1 MPTGKRRFPFEV
13 APRRCAEQ
21 RRKSRDTSWLRG
33 EFVNNAPERLT
44 SALADRYRIERELG
58 QGGMATVYLA
68 EDIKHHRKVAI
79 KVLRPELAAVIGA
92 ERFLSEIKT
101 TANLQHPHI
110 LALHDSGEI
119 DGIVFYVMPYV
130 QGESLRDR
138 LNREHQLPVDDAVRI
153 AREVADA
160 LDYAHRHGVIHRD
173 IKPENVLLH
182 DGRVQVADFGIALAV
197 SRSDGAT
204 RMTETGMSLGTPHYM
219 APEQA
224 MGEREIT
231 PRADIYAL
239 GCMTYEMLCGE
250 PPFTGPTAQAII
262 ARMMTEE
269 PRPLTLQ
276 RKSIPPHVEAAVRT
290 ALERLP
296 ADRMATA
303 AEFAAAL
310 ANPGYV
316 TRSGTAARATSG
328 RNDAGARSW
337 LRPGVAAIVSGLVLG
352 GLGVAAGWL
361 MARPREV
368 PAPRVQFTL
377 ALPDSARYVDAF
389 GRSVTVSPEGSM
401 FVYTGGTEG
410 QNRLF
415 IRRLDEQ
422 QPRAIPGT
430 DGGYMPFFSPDGEW
444 LGFVANQRLMK
455 VRLSGGAPTPVA
467 QLMGNVVAGATWG
480 IHDDIVLEDVSGLV
494 QVKASGGKLAVLVP
508 LDSLNLLI
516 EWPSFLPDGDA
527 VLCSVSGT
535 DSKSRIGV
543 ITVPDGKLTVFDNI
557 LGTDPRF
564 IAPGTVMW
572 LSPDGVILAAP
583 FDVPSRRFSGT
594 PVPVMENVVEDFRGA
609 KVAIGPGVVVRVEGT
624 SQRAQMLRFGRD
636 GTGRRSEMSGAQDY
650 TTPRFSPDGR
660 RVAFVSNFLGGELWV
675 ADRTRGTLQR
685 LALAGQAIGP
695 EWSPD
700 GRRLVFGYITTSS
713 ASWDIYVMSADGSGA
728 AEPLIT
734 TSQTEFPAGWAA
746 DGSLVFWRSTM
757 NRGDILY
764 RDTSGTEQPFATSEA
779 DERSPVLS
787 PDGRWLAYVSDE
799 SGRREVY
806 VRPFPTGAGRW
817 QISSEGG
824 IEPRWS
830 KGGREIIYRD
840 RGWLLAVPVVPG
852 MELTVGRVDSLFRGA
867 FAISGLRAQYDVSA
881 DGSELLVVGVPP
893 ESRTLSVILNPLDR
907 VGQ

>member
-1 MPTGKRRFPFEV
+1 
-13 APRRCAEQ
+13 
-21 RRKSRDTSWLRG
+21 
-33 EFVNNAPERLT
+33 
-44 SALADRYRIERELG
+44 
-58 QGGMATVYLA
+58 
-68 EDIKHHRKVAI
+68 
-79 KVLRPELAAVIGA
+79 
-92 ERFLSEIKT
+92 
-101 TANLQHPHI
+101 
-110 LALHDSGEI
+110 
-119 DGIVFYVMPYV
+119 MPYV

-138 LNREHQLPVDDAVRI
+138 LTREHQLPVDEAVRI

-197 SRSDGAT
+197 SRSEGAT

-262 ARMMTEE
+262 ARMMTED

-276 RKSIPPHVEAAVRT
+276 RKTIPSHVEAAVRT

-310 ANPGYV
+310 ANPAYV
-316 TRSGTAARATSG
+316 TRSGTAAGT
-328 RNDAGARSW
+328 AGAGSSGGRTG
-337 LRPGVAAIVSGLVLG
+337 LGRPVVAAIVSGLVLG
-352 GLGVAAGWL
+352 GLGLAAGWL

-368 PAPRVQFTL
+368 AAPTVQFTL
-377 ALPDSARYVDAF
+377 SFPDSARYVDTF
-389 GRSVTVSPEGSM
+389 GRSVAVSPDGSM

-455 VRLSGGAPTPVA
+455 VRLSGGAPTTIA
-467 QLMGNVVAGATWG
+467 QLLGNVVAGATWG

-494 QVKASGGKLAVLVP
+494 QVKASGGKLSVLVP
-508 LDSLNLLI
+508 IDSLNLLI
-516 EWPSFLPDGDA
+516 EWPTFLPDGEA

-535 DSKSRIGV
+535 DSKTRIGV
-543 ITVPDGKLTVFDNI
+543 ITVPERKLTVFDDI
-557 LGTDPRF
+557 FGSDPRF
-564 IAPGTVMW
+564 VAPGTVMW
-572 LSPDGVILAAP
+572 LSPEGVMLAAP
-583 FDVPSRRFSGT
+583 FDVASRTFSGT
-594 PVPVMENVVEDFRGA
+594 PVPVMESVIEDFRGA
-609 KVAIGPGVVVRVEGT
+609 KVAIAPEVTVRVEGT
-624 SQRAQMLRFGRD
+624 SQRAQMLRFSRN
-636 GTGRRSEMSGAQDY
+636 GTARQNEMAGGLDY
-650 TTPRFSPDGR
+650 TTPRLSPDGR
-660 RVAFVSNFLGGELWV
+660 RVAFVNHFLGGELWV

-695 EWSPD
+695 EWSRD
-700 GRRLVFGYITTSS
+700 GRRLVFGYITPSTT
-713 ASWDIYVMSADGSGA
+713 SWDIYVMSADGSGG
-728 AEPLIT
+728 AEPLIAT
-734 TSQTEFPAGWAA
+734 PQTEFPAGWAA
-746 DGSLVFWRSTM
+746 DGSLVYWQQTL
-757 NRGDILY
+757 NRGDIFY
-764 RDTSGTEQPFATSEA
+764 RDTTGVAHPFANSAA

-817 QISSEGG
+817 QVSSEGG

-840 RGWLLAVPVVPG
+840 RGWLLAAPVVPG
-852 MELTVGRVDSLFRGA
+852 TELTVGRVDSLFRGA

-893 ESRTLSVILNPLDR
+893 ESRTLSVTLNPFGR
-907 VGQ
+907 VPQ

>member
-1 MPTGKRRFPFEV
+1 
-13 APRRCAEQ
+13 
-21 RRKSRDTSWLRG
+21 
-33 EFVNNAPERLT
+33 
-44 SALADRYRIERELG
+44 
-58 QGGMATVYLA
+58 
-68 EDIKHHRKVAI
+68 
-79 KVLRPELAAVIGA
+79 
-92 ERFLSEIKT
+92 
-101 TANLQHPHI
+101 
-110 LALHDSGEI
+110 
-119 DGIVFYVMPYV
+119 
-130 QGESLRDR
+130 
-138 LNREHQLPVDDAVRI
+138 
-153 AREVADA
+153 
-160 LDYAHRHGVIHRD
+160 
-173 IKPENVLLH
+173 
-182 DGRVQVADFGIALAV
+182 
-197 SRSDGAT
+197 
-204 RMTETGMSLGTPHYM
+204 
-219 APEQA
+219 

-262 ARMMTEE
+262 ARMMTED

-276 RKSIPPHVEAAVRT
+276 RKTIPPHVEAAVRT

-310 ANPGYV
+310 TNPAYV
-316 TRSGTAARATSG
+316 TRSGTAARAAGAG
-328 RNDAGARSW
+328 RAGARIG
-337 LRPGVAAIVSGLVLG
+337 LGRPSVAAIISGLVLG
-352 GLGVAAGWL
+352 GLGLAAGWL

-368 PAPRVQFTL
+368 AAPTVQFTV
-377 ALPDSARYVDAF
+377 AFPDSARYVDTF
-389 GRSVTVSPEGSM
+389 GRSVAVAPDGSM

-415 IRRLDEQ
+415 VRQLDQQ
-422 QPRAIPGT
+422 QPRVIAGT
-430 DGGYMPFFSPDGEW
+430 DGAYMPFFSPDGEW
-444 LGFVANQRLMK
+444 VGFVANQRLMK

-467 QLMGNVVAGATWG
+467 QLLGNIVAGATWG

-494 QVKASGGKLAVLVP
+494 QVKASGGKLAMLVP

-516 EWPSFLPDGDA
+516 EWPSFLPEGDA
-527 VLCSVSGT
+527 VLGSVSGT

-543 ITVPDGKLTVFDNI
+543 ITVPDGKLTVFDDI

-572 LSPDGVILAAP
+572 LSPEGVMLAAP
-583 FDVPSRRFSGT
+583 FDPGSRRFSGP
-594 PVPVMENVVEDFRGA
+594 PVPVMENVVQDFRSA
-609 KVAIGPGVVVRVEGT
+609 KVAIGPGLAVRVEGT

-636 GTGRRSEMSGAQDY
+636 GTDRRSEMGGAQDY

-660 RVAFVSNFLGGELWV
+660 RIAFVSNFLGGELWV

-685 LALAGQAIGP
+685 LALGGDAIGP

-700 GRRLVFGYITTSS
+700 GRRLVFGYITPATT
-713 ASWDIYVMSADGSGA
+713 SWDIFAISADGSGG
-728 AEPLIT
+728 AEPLIAT
-734 TSQTEFPAGWAA
+734 PQTEFPAGWSA

-757 NRGDILY
+757 NRGDILF
-764 RDTSGTEQPFATSEA
+764 RDSAGIEHPFAASAA
-779 DERSPVLS
+779 DERSPVIS

-806 VRPFPTGAGRW
+806 IRPFPTGGGRW

-830 KGGREIIYRD
+830 KGGREVIYRD
-840 RGWLLAVPVVPG
+840 RGWLLAVPIEAGP
-852 MELTVGRVDSLFRGA
+852 ELVVGRVDSLFRGS
-867 FAISGLRAQYDVSA
+867 FAISGVRAQYDVSA

-893 ESRTLSVILNPLDR
+893 ESRTLSVTLNPFGRLP
-907 VGQ
+907 Q